1 MESNLEKANECPQ
14 TFSNNADELDIRE
27 IFIAIRQGKW
37 LIILITA
44 CFAIASVFYAVN
56 QPNIYKSEAL
66 LAPVEQDSKS
76 GLGALAGQF
85 GGLASLAGVNL
96 GINSRVDKTK
106 MALAVLKSRQFVGNF
121 IEKHGILPELM
132 AVKSWDKNTNSLI
145 YNEDLFNPATNE
157 WLNDPA
163 SPDALKPSKQKAYK
177 VFTNIFNTEVSSDT
191 GMVIL
196 SVEHV
201 SPYIA
206 QQWVNWLVADIN
218 EAMKERDVIEANE
231 STQFLTAQLEQTKV
245 ADIRSV
251 LYKLVEEQAKTIMFA
266 NVRDEYVFKTI
277 DPAVVPELKFKPKR
291 ALICV
296 LGVILGGMV
305 SVFFVLTHYFIRR
318 S

>member
-14 TFSNNADELDIRE
+14 TFSNTADELDIRE
-27 IFIAIRQGKW
+27 IFIAIWQGKW

-85 GGLASLAGVNL
+85 GGLASFAGVNL

-132 AVKSWDKNTNSLI
+132 AVKSWDKKTNSLI

-305 SVFFVLTHYFIRR
+305 SVFFVLTHYFIRK